1 MVDKILDV
9 FSNTKNYDIALMT
22 TFNFDVNFFER
33 SILNRLYEN
42 NVKKVSLFVD
52 SYELN
57 KALSE
62 IDHTSIGKKYIV
74 NPIEMK
80 EAFHPKLILL
90 LGQASAKLV
99 VASANITVSG
109 YLKNGEIFN
118 VFDYD
123 DKHPENLKVIN
134 SAISFFEQL
143 NDRSFNQD
151 KALFDEIKSLVYY
164 GKTSE
169 NSELYL
175 LHNLNESILLQ
186 IEKIVDNVT
195 EIDIAVPYYDN
206 YAFALEMLHM
216 SFPDAKINLYL
227 QHKKCKFPLDHK
239 NDSFITSIFAF
250 YKCNDLSAFYHGK
263 VFRFTTPDAM
273 YFLYG
278 SANCTKSALTKAT
291 KENGNV
297 ECCVLEKGTAEDFD
311 AFFDNFNITNDIEN
325 LQCDLLTFESENN
338 SNFFYRYGTLGI
350 ELVFNIGFVKK
361 FSGVEVFYG
370 DVKLDCEYKDKN
382 LVVSAPADVFLAT
395 DLITL
400 AIKYDG
406 KQDQIKCWY
415 TDITTLNFNR
425 VKTSDEA
432 LFTASLNNEDNE
444 KYIEDVKVIMEAMSL
459 SFDDALKERLLIEK
473 MKNSQKSVDDEDNYD
488 DEEGV
493 ISYVIPDASE
503 IAQFRKY
510 EHIDKHFKMPCFHS
524 FNELFNLHISENRH
538 IDADTI
544 WNKKEIK
551 EREPRS
557 SEYRFKNFV
566 KSRVRQMLNPEFV
579 AYVPLEHYVFCV
591 STVLS
596 VFDKYSLKEYVK
608 DMFDYE
614 YLIKTRLSFMEALLS
629 KDMPE
634 DMPEDIKNAVLIL
647 ICQMI
652 LESNK
657 QIYKCEMDESSMV
670 YRHKAVLKELNNRFG
685 IRSVLADYVGA
696 AIDKINETYYLYRS
710 YSEAIKDVDAI
721 FGYATVGELVNVIIA
736 DYGTTAK
743 IEFDDNQTTVYAEAD
758 SIKDY
763 MTIRETS
770 LVELKKAY
778 MNSSISSK
786 LKVEVKSTEI
796 LTENSTRA
804 YIIRYDV
811 NFKTRSCTQTIM
823 TKTGKVTYSKRS
835 VLSI

>member
-1 MVDKILDV
+1 MLDKILDV

-22 TFNFDVNFFER
+22 TFNFDVSFFER

-62 IDHTSIGKKYIV
+62 IDYTSMGKKYVV

-109 YLKNGEIFN
+109 YLRNGEIFN

-134 SAISFFEQL
+134 SAIRFFEQL
-143 NDRSFNQD
+143 NDSDRSFNQD
-151 KALFDEIKSLVYY
+151 KALFDEIKGLVYY

-169 NSELYL
+169 NSELHL
-175 LHNLNESILLQ
+175 LHNLNESILTQ
-186 IEKIVDNVT
+186 VEKIVDNVT

-206 YAFALEMLHM
+206 YAFALEVLHM

-250 YKCNDLSAFYHGK
+250 DKCNDSSVFYHGK
-263 VFRFTTPDAM
+263 VFRFITTDAT

-291 KENGNV
+291 KEHGNI
-297 ECCVLEKGTAEDFD
+297 ECCILEKGTAEDFD
-311 AFFDNFNITNDIEN
+311 AFFDNFNITDDVEN
-325 LQCDLLTFESENN
+325 LQCDLLTFGSESN
-338 SNFFYRYGTLGI
+338 SNFFYRYGTLGH

-361 FSGVEVFYG
+361 ISTVEVLYG
-370 DVKLDCEYKDKN
+370 DVKLNCVYNDKN

-400 AIKYDG
+400 TIKYDG
-406 KQDQIKCWY
+406 KQEQIKCWY

-432 LFTASLNNEDNE
+432 LFTASLYNEDDE
-444 KYIEDVKVIMEAMSL
+444 KYLEDVKTILEAMSL
-459 SFDDALKERLLIEK
+459 SLDDALKERLLLEK
-473 MKNSQKSVDDEDNYD
+473 MKKNKKDADEDDYD
-488 DEEGV
+488 DDEGV

-503 IAQFRKY
+503 IAQFKKY

-524 FNELFNLHISENRH
+524 FGELFNLHVTENKH
-538 IDADTI
+538 IDADTT
-544 WNKKEIK
+544 WYRGEIK

-566 KSRVRQMLNPEFV
+566 KARVRQMLNPEFIS
-579 AYVPLEHYVFCV
+579 YVPFDHYVFCV
-591 STVLS
+591 NTILS

-614 YLIKTRLSFMEALLS
+614 YLIKTRISFMEALLS
-629 KDMPE
+629 KDIP
-634 DMPEDIKNAVLIL
+634 DDISEEVKNTFLIL

-652 LESNK
+652 LESNR
-657 QIYKCEMDESSMV
+657 QVYRCDMDESSVV
-670 YRHKAVLKELNNRFG
+670 YRHKTILKELNNRFDFRN
-685 IRSVLADYVGA
+685 IMADYIGA

-710 YSEAIKDVDAI
+710 YADAIKEVDSI
-721 FGYATVGELVNVIIA
+721 FGYATVDELVKIIMA
-736 DYGTTAK
+736 DYGSDAAVVIDSDKIIISAK
-743 IEFDDNQTTVYAEAD
+743 TDT
-758 SIKDY
+758 IKDF
-763 MTIRETS
+763 MIPKENT
-770 LVELKKAY
+770 VAELKKY
-778 MNSSISSK
+778 YSNSGEGRF
-786 LKVEVKSTEI
+786 LKIEVKNI
-796 LTENSTRA
+796 APLPANSGYA
-804 YIIRYDV
+804 YIITEDID
-811 NFKTRSCTQTIM
+811 FKTLSRTQKITRRNGMVDKPTRTRI
-823 TKTGKVTYSKRS
+823 
-835 VLSI
+835 

>member
-1 MVDKILDV
+1 MVDRILDV
-9 FSNTKNYDIALMT
+9 FSNTKIYDIALMT
-22 TFNFDVNFFER
+22 TFNFDVSFFER

-62 IDHTSIGKKYIV
+62 IDYTSIGKKYVV

-90 LGQASAKLV
+90 LGKASAKLV

-109 YLKNGEIFN
+109 YLRNGEIFN

-134 SAISFFEQL
+134 STIRFFEQL

-151 KALFDEIKSLVYY
+151 KALFDEIKGLVYY
-164 GKTSE
+164 GKTSD
-169 NSELYL
+169 NSELHL
-175 LHNLNESILLQ
+175 LHNLDESILSQ
-186 IEKIVDNVT
+186 VEKIVDNVT

-206 YAFALEMLHM
+206 YAFALEVLHM
-216 SFPDAKINLYL
+216 SFSDAKINLYL
-227 QHKKCKFPLDHK
+227 QNKKCKFPLDHK

-250 YKCNDLSAFYHGK
+250 DKCNDSSAFYHGK
-263 VFRFTTPDAM
+263 VFRFTTPDVT

-297 ECCVLEKGTAEDFD
+297 ECCVLEKGTADDFN
-311 AFFDNFNITNDIEN
+311 AFFDNFNITDDIKN
-325 LQCDLLTFESENN
+325 LQRDLMTFDSESN
-338 SNFFYRYGTLGI
+338 SNFFYRYGTLGS
-350 ELVFNIGFVKK
+350 ELVFNIGFEKK
-361 FSGVEVFYG
+361 INTAEVFYG
-370 DVKLDCEYKDKN
+370 DTKLNCEYKGKS
-382 LVVSAPADVFLAT
+382 LVVSAPIDVFLAT

-400 AIKYDG
+400 TIKYDG
-406 KQDQIKCWY
+406 KQEQIKCWY
-415 TDITTLNFNR
+415 TDVATLNFNR
-425 VKTSDEA
+425 IKTSDEA
-432 LFTASLNNEDNE
+432 LFTATLYNNDAE
-444 KYIEDVKVIMEAMSL
+444 KYLEDVKVIMEAMSL

-473 MKNSQKSVDDEDNYD
+473 MKKSQKSADDEDYD
-488 DEEGV
+488 DDEGV

-503 IAQFRKY
+503 IAQYRKY

-538 IDADTI
+538 IDADTV
-544 WNKKEIK
+544 WHKGEIK

-566 KSRVRQMLNPEFV
+566 KSRVRQMLNPEFIS
-579 AYVPLEHYVFCV
+579 YVPFDHYVFCV
-591 STVLS
+591 NTVLS

-629 KDMPE
+629 KEIPE
-634 DMPEDIKNAVLIL
+634 DVSEEVKNTFFIL

-657 QIYKCEMDESSMV
+657 QIYRCDMDESSMV
-670 YRHKAVLKELNNRFG
+670 YRHKSVLKELNNRYGF
-685 IRSVLADYVGA
+685 RSVLAEYVGT

-710 YSEAIKDVDAI
+710 YTDAIKDVDGI
-721 FGYATVGELVNVIIA
+721 FGYATADELVKIIKA
-736 DYGTTAK
+736 DYGFDADIVINTDKIMVSAK
-743 IEFDDNQTTVYAEAD
+743 TDT
-758 SIKDY
+758 IKDF
-763 MTIRETS
+763 MIPKENT
-770 LVELKKAY
+770 VAELKKY
-778 MNSSISSK
+778 YSNSGNGRF
-786 LKVEVKSTEI
+786 LKIEVKNI
-796 LTENSTRA
+796 APVPANSGYA
-804 YIIRYDV
+804 YIITEKID
-811 NFKTRSCTQTIM
+811 FKTLSRTQQITQ
-823 TKTGKVTYSKRS
+823 KNGVKRPPERRKV
-835 VLSI
+835 

>member
-1 MVDKILDV
+1 MVDRILDV

-22 TFNFDVNFFER
+22 TFNFDVSFFER

-42 NVKKVSLFVD
+42 NVKKVSLFAD

-62 IDHTSIGKKYIV
+62 IDYTSIGKKYIV

-90 LGQASAKLV
+90 LGQAAAKLV

-123 DKHPENLKVIN
+123 DKHPENLKVVN
-134 SAISFFEQL
+134 SAIRFFEQL

-151 KALFDEIKSLVYY
+151 KALFDEIKDLVYY

-169 NSELYL
+169 NSELHL
-175 LHNLNESILLQ
+175 LHNLDESILTQ
-186 IEKIVDNVT
+186 VEKIVDDVT

-206 YAFALEMLHM
+206 YAFALEVLHM

-227 QHKKCKFPLDHK
+227 QHKKCKFPLEHK

-250 YKCNDLSAFYHGK
+250 DKCNDSSAFYHGK
-263 VFRFTTPDAM
+263 VFRFTTPEAT

-297 ECCVLEKGTAEDFD
+297 ECCALEKGTAEDFD
-311 AFFDNFNITNDIEN
+311 VFFDNFNITDDIEN

-338 SNFFYRYGTLGI
+338 SNFFYRYGTLSS
-350 ELVFNIGFVKK
+350 ELFLNIGFVKRI
-361 FSGVEVFYG
+361 STVEVFYG
-370 DVKLDCEYKDKN
+370 DIKLNCEYKGDG
-382 LVVSAPADVFLAT
+382 LVVSAPTDVFLAT

-400 AIKYDG
+400 TIKYDG
-406 KQDQIKCWY
+406 KQEQIKCWY
-415 TDITTLNFNR
+415 TDVATLNFNR
-425 VKTSDEA
+425 IKTSDEA
-432 LFTASLNNEDNE
+432 LFTATLCNDDAE
-444 KYIEDVKVIMEAMSL
+444 KYLEDVKVIMEAMSL

-473 MKNSQKSVDDEDNYD
+473 MKKSQKPADDEDD
-488 DEEGV
+488 DDGEGV

-503 IAQFRKY
+503 IAQYRKY

-538 IDADTI
+538 IDADTV
-544 WNKKEIK
+544 WHKGEIK

-557 SEYRFKNFV
+557 SEYRFKSFV
-566 KSRVRQMLNPEFV
+566 KSRVRQMLNPEFI
-579 AYVPLEHYVFCV
+579 AYVPFDHYVFCV
-591 STVLS
+591 NTVLS

-629 KDMPE
+629 KEMPSDVSE
-634 DMPEDIKNAVLIL
+634 EVKNTFLIL

-657 QIYKCEMDESSMV
+657 QIYKCNMDESSMV
-670 YRHKAVLKELNNRFG
+670 YRHKSVLKELNNRYGF
-685 IRSVLADYVGA
+685 RSVLAEYVGT

-710 YSEAIKDVDAI
+710 YADAIKDVDAI
-721 FGYATVGELVNVIIA
+721 FGYATVDELVKIIMA
-736 DYGTTAK
+736 DYGSDTAVVIDTDK
-743 IEFDDNQTTVYAEAD
+743 VIVSAKTDT
-758 SIKDY
+758 IKDF
-763 MTIRETS
+763 MIPKENTIA
-770 LVELKKAY
+770 ELKKY
-778 MNSSISSK
+778 YSNSGEGRF
-786 LKVEVKSTEI
+786 LKIEVRNI
-796 LTENSTRA
+796 APLPENSGYA
-804 YIIRYDV
+804 YIITEDID
-811 NFKTRSCTQTIM
+811 FKTLSRTQKITRKNGM
-823 TKTGKVTYSKRS
+823 VDKPTRTKV
-835 VLSI
+835 

>member
-22 TFNFDVNFFER
+22 TFNFDVSFFER

-62 IDHTSIGKKYIV
+62 IDYTSIGKKYII

-109 YLKNGEIFN
+109 YLRNGEIFN

-123 DKHPENLKVIN
+123 DKHPENLKIIN

-151 KALFDEIKSLVYY
+151 KALFNEIKDLVYY
-164 GKTSE
+164 GKTSD
-169 NSELYL
+169 NSELHLIY
-175 LHNLNESILLQ
+175 NLEESILTQVEQ
-186 IEKIVDNVT
+186 IVGNVT

-206 YAFALEMLHM
+206 YAFALKALHT
-216 SFPDAKINLYL
+216 SFPNAKINLYL
-227 QHKKCKFPLDHK
+227 QNKKCKFPLEHK
-239 NDSFITSIFAF
+239 NDDFIASIIVFD
-250 YKCNDLSAFYHGK
+250 KCNDSSAFYHGK
-263 VFRFTTPDAM
+263 VFRFITTDAT

-297 ECCVLEKGTAEDFD
+297 ECCVLERGTADDFD
-311 AFFDNFNITNDIEN
+311 AFFDNFNITEDTEN
-325 LQCDLLTFESENN
+325 LQCDLLTFDSESN
-338 SNFFYRYGTLGI
+338 SNFFYRYGALTSV
-350 ELVFNIGFVKK
+350 LVFNIGFVKRI
-361 FSGVEVFYG
+361 STIEVFYG
-370 DVKLDCEYKDKN
+370 DTKLDCEYKDDS
-382 LVVSAPADVFLAT
+382 LVVSAPTDIFLAT

-400 AIKYDG
+400 TIKYDG
-406 KQDQIKCWY
+406 KQEQIKCWY
-415 TDITTLNFNR
+415 TDVASLNFNR
-425 VKTSDEA
+425 IKTSDEA
-432 LFTASLNNEDNE
+432 LFTATLYNSDDE
-444 KYIEDVKVIMEAMSL
+444 KYLEDVKVIMSAMSL
-459 SFDDALKERLLIEK
+459 SFDDAMKERLLIEK
-473 MKNSQKSVDDEDNYD
+473 MSKSQKSTDDEDYD
-488 DEEGV
+488 DDEGV

-503 IAQFRKY
+503 IAQYRKY
-510 EHIDKHFKMPCFHS
+510 EYIDKHFKMPCFRS
-524 FNELFNLHISENRH
+524 FNELFKLHVSENKY
-538 IDADTI
+538 IDSDTV
-544 WNKKEIK
+544 WNKVEIK

-579 AYVPLEHYVFCV
+579 AYVSFDHYLFCV
-591 STVLS
+591 NTVLNI
-596 VFDKYSLKEYVK
+596 FDKYSLKEYVK

-614 YLIKTRLSFMEALLS
+614 YLIKTRISFMEALLS
-629 KDMPE
+629 KAISLDVSE
-634 DMPEDIKNAVLIL
+634 EIKNTFFIL

-657 QIYKCEMDESSMV
+657 QIYRCNMDESSMV
-670 YRHKAVLKELNNRFG
+670 YRHKSILKELNNRFG
-685 IRSVLADYVGA
+685 FRSIMVDYIGA

-710 YSEAIKDVDAI
+710 YTDAVKDVDAI
-721 FGYATVGELVNVIIA
+721 FGYAKKDELEKIIFES
-736 DYGTTAK
+736 YGLDSK
-743 IEFDDNQTTVYAEAD
+743 VEMNQDEIIISVETD
-758 SIKDY
+758 SIKDF
-763 MTIRETS
+763 MVPKEN
-770 LVELKKAY
+770 VVAELKKY
-778 MNSSISSK
+778 YINSNEGRF
-786 LKVEVKSTEI
+786 LKIEI
-796 LTENSTRA
+796 KNIAQIPENSGYA
-804 YIIRYDV
+804 YIITEELD
-811 NFKTRSCTQTIM
+811 FKRLTRTQKIVRKNGVVDKPTRS
-823 TKTGKVTYSKRS
+823 KV
-835 VLSI
+835 

>member
-22 TFNFDVNFFER
+22 TFNFDVSFFER

-62 IDHTSIGKKYIV
+62 IDYTSIGKKYII

-109 YLKNGEIFN
+109 YLRNGEIFN

-151 KALFDEIKSLVYY
+151 KALFNEIKDLVYY
-164 GKTSE
+164 GKTSD
-169 NSELYL
+169 NSELHLIY
-175 LHNLNESILLQ
+175 NLEESILTQVEQ
-186 IEKIVDNVT
+186 IVGNVT

-206 YAFALEMLHM
+206 YAFALKALHT
-216 SFPDAKINLYL
+216 SFPNAKINLYL
-227 QHKKCKFPLDHK
+227 QNKKCKFPLEHK
-239 NDSFITSIFAF
+239 NDDFIASIIAF
-250 YKCNDLSAFYHGK
+250 DKCNDSSAFYHGK
-263 VFRFTTPDAM
+263 VFRFITTDAT

-297 ECCVLEKGTAEDFD
+297 ECCVLEKGTADDFD
-311 AFFDNFNITNDIEN
+311 AFFDNFNITEDTEN
-325 LQCDLLTFESENN
+325 LQCDLLTFDSESN
-338 SNFFYRYGTLGI
+338 SNFFYRYGALTSV
-350 ELVFNIGFVKK
+350 LVFNIGFVKRI
-361 FSGVEVFYG
+361 STIEVFYG
-370 DVKLDCEYKDKN
+370 DTKLGCEYKDDS
-382 LVVSAPADVFLAT
+382 LVVSAPTDIFLAT

-400 AIKYDG
+400 TIKYDG
-406 KQDQIKCWY
+406 KQEQIKCWY

-425 VKTSDEA
+425 AKTSDEA
-432 LFTASLNNEDNE
+432 LFTATLYNEDDE
-444 KYIEDVKVIMEAMSL
+444 KYLEDVKVIMEAMSL

-473 MKNSQKSVDDEDNYD
+473 MKKSQKSADDEDYD
-488 DEEGV
+488 DDEGV

-503 IAQFRKY
+503 IAQYRKY
-510 EHIDKHFKMPCFHS
+510 EYIDKHFKMTCFLS
-524 FNELFNLHISENRH
+524 FNELFNLHISEKRH
-538 IDADTI
+538 IDGDTV
-544 WNKKEIK
+544 WYKGEIK

-566 KSRVRQMLNPEFV
+566 KARVRQMLNPEFIS
-579 AYVPLEHYVFCV
+579 YVPFDHYVFCV
-591 STVLS
+591 NTVLS

-629 KDMPE
+629 KEIPSDVSE
-634 DMPEDIKNAVLIL
+634 EVKNTFLIL
-647 ICQMI
+647 VCQMI

-657 QIYKCEMDESSMV
+657 QIYRCDMDESSMV
-670 YRHKAVLKELNNRFG
+670 YRHKSILKELNNRFG
-685 IRSVLADYVGA
+685 FRSIMVDYIGA

-710 YSEAIKDVDAI
+710 YTDAVKDVDAI
-721 FGYATVGELVNVIIA
+721 FGYAKKDELEKIIFES
-736 DYGTTAK
+736 YGLDSK
-743 IEFDDNQTTVYAEAD
+743 VEMNQDEIIISVETD
-758 SIKDY
+758 SIKDF
-763 MTIRETS
+763 MVPKEN
-770 LVELKKAY
+770 VVAELKKY
-778 MNSSISSK
+778 YINSNEGRF
-786 LKVEVKSTEI
+786 LKIEI
-796 LTENSTRA
+796 KNIAQIPENSGYA
-804 YIIRYDV
+804 YIITEELD
-811 NFKTRSCTQTIM
+811 FKRLTRTQKIVRKNGVVDKPTRS
-823 TKTGKVTYSKRS
+823 KV
-835 VLSI
+835 

>member
-1 MVDKILDV
+1 MADRILDV

-22 TFNFDVNFFER
+22 TFNFDVSFFER

-62 IDHTSIGKKYIV
+62 IKDTSIGKKYIV

-80 EAFHPKLILL
+80 EAFHPKVILF

-109 YLKNGEIFN
+109 YLRNGEIFN

-134 SAISFFEQL
+134 LAIRFFEQL

-151 KALFDEIKSLVYY
+151 KALFDEIKGLVYY

-175 LHNLNESILLQ
+175 LHNLDESILSQ
-186 IEKIVDNVT
+186 VEKIVDNVT
-195 EIDIAVPYYDN
+195 DIDVAVPYYDN
-206 YAFALEMLHM
+206 YAFALEVLHM
-216 SFPDAKINLYL
+216 SFLEAKINLYL

-250 YKCNDLSAFYHGK
+250 DKCNDSSAFYHGK
-263 VFRFTTPDAM
+263 VFRFTTPNAI

-297 ECCVLEKGTAEDFD
+297 ECCVLEKGSAEDFD
-311 AFFDNFNITNDIEN
+311 AFFDNFNITDDIEN
-325 LQCDLLTFESENN
+325 LQCDLLTFESESN
-338 SNFFYRYGTLGI
+338 SNFFYRYGTLGSK
-350 ELVFNIGFVKK
+350 LVFNIGFAKRI
-361 FSGVEVFYG
+361 STIEVFYG
-370 DVKLDCEYKDKN
+370 DIKLNCEYKGDS
-382 LVVSAPADVFLAT
+382 LVVSAPVDVFLAT

-400 AIKYDG
+400 TIKYDG

-415 TDITTLNFNR
+415 TDVATLNFNR
-425 VKTSDEA
+425 IKTSDEA
-432 LFTASLNNEDNE
+432 LFTATLYNDDAE
-444 KYIEDVKVIMEAMSL
+444 KYLEDVKVIMEAMSL

-473 MKNSQKSVDDEDNYD
+473 MKKSQKSADDEDYD
-488 DEEGV
+488 DDEGV

-503 IAQFRKY
+503 IAQYRKY

-538 IDADTI
+538 IDANTV
-544 WNKKEIK
+544 WHKGEIK

-557 SEYRFKNFV
+557 SEYRFKSFV
-566 KSRVRQMLNPEFV
+566 KSRVRQMLNPEFI
-579 AYVPLEHYVFCV
+579 AYVPFDHYVFCV
-591 STVLS
+591 NTVLS

-629 KDMPE
+629 KEISSDASE
-634 DMPEDIKNAVLIL
+634 EVKNTFLIL

-657 QIYKCEMDESSMV
+657 QIYKCDMYESLMV
-670 YRHKAVLKELNNRFG
+670 YRHKSILKELNNRYCF
-685 IRSVLADYVGA
+685 RSVLAEYVGA
-696 AIDKINETYYLYRS
+696 AVDKINETYYLYRS
-710 YSEAIKDVDAI
+710 YADAIKDVDAI
-721 FGYATVGELVNVIIA
+721 FGYATVDELVKIIKD
-736 DYGTTAK
+736 DYGFDAIVLIDHDKVVVSAK
-743 IEFDDNQTTVYAEAD
+743 TDCIGNFMKPKEN
-758 SIKDY
+758 
-763 MTIRETS
+763 TIT
-770 LVELKKAY
+770 ELNKY
-778 MNSSISSK
+778 YVNSGECRL
-786 LKVEVKSTEI
+786 LKI
-796 LTENSTRA
+796 
-804 YIIRYDV
+804 
-811 NFKTRSCTQTIM
+811 
-823 TKTGKVTYSKRS
+823 KVTNMASTLERPTHAHIVYEEIDLKTHSRMQRITQNNG
-835 VLSI
+835 VERPPERGRL

>member
-1 MVDKILDV
+1 MVDRILDV

-22 TFNFDVNFFER
+22 TFNFDVSFFER

-62 IDHTSIGKKYIV
+62 IDYTSIGKKYVV

-118 VFDYD
+118 VFEYD
-123 DKHPENLKVIN
+123 DKHPENLKVI
-134 SAISFFEQL
+134 SAAISFFEQL
-143 NDRSFNQD
+143 NKLSFQQD
-151 KALFDEIKSLVYY
+151 KALFDEIKGLVYY

-169 NSELYL
+169 NSELHL
-175 LHNLNESILLQ
+175 LHNLEKPILSQ
-186 IEKIVDNVT
+186 VEGIVENVT

-216 SFPDAKINLYL
+216 SFSAAKINLYL

-239 NDSFITSIFAF
+239 NDSFITSISPFD
-250 YKCNDLSAFYHGK
+250 KCNDSSAFYHGK
-263 VFRFTTPDAM
+263 VFRFITTDAT

-291 KENGNV
+291 KEHGNI
-297 ECCVLEKGTAEDFD
+297 ECCILEKGTAEDFD
-311 AFFDNFNITNDIEN
+311 AFFDNFNITDDVEN
-325 LQCDLLTFESENN
+325 LQCDLLTFGSESN
-338 SNFFYRYGTLGI
+338 SNFFYRYGTLGH

-361 FSGVEVFYG
+361 ISTVEVLYG
-370 DVKLDCEYKDKN
+370 DVKLNCVYNDKN

-400 AIKYDG
+400 TIKYDG
-406 KQDQIKCWY
+406 KQEQIKCWY

-432 LFTASLNNEDNE
+432 LFTSSLYNEDDE
-444 KYIEDVKVIMEAMSL
+444 KYLEDVKTILEAMSL
-459 SFDDALKERLLIEK
+459 SLDDALKERLLLEK
-473 MKNSQKSVDDEDNYD
+473 MKKNKKDADEDDYD
-488 DEEGV
+488 DDEGV

-503 IAQFRKY
+503 IAQFKKY
-510 EHIDKHFKMPCFHS
+510 EHIDKHFKMPCFH
-524 FNELFNLHISENRH
+524 FFGELFNLHVTENKH
-538 IDADTI
+538 IDADTT
-544 WNKKEIK
+544 WYRGEIK

-566 KSRVRQMLNPEFV
+566 KARVRQMLNPEFIS
-579 AYVPLEHYVFCV
+579 YVPFDHYVFCV
-591 STVLS
+591 NTILS

-614 YLIKTRLSFMEALLS
+614 YLIKTRISFMEALLS
-629 KDMPE
+629 KDIP
-634 DMPEDIKNAVLIL
+634 DDISEEVKNTFLIL

-652 LESNK
+652 LESNR
-657 QIYKCEMDESSMV
+657 QVYRCDMDESSVV
-670 YRHKAVLKELNNRFG
+670 YRHKTILKELNNRFDFRN
-685 IRSVLADYVGA
+685 IIADYIGA

-710 YSEAIKDVDAI
+710 YADAIKEVDSI
-721 FGYATVGELVNVIIA
+721 FGYATVDELVKIIMA
-736 DYGTTAK
+736 DYGSDAAVVIDTDKIIISAK
-743 IEFDDNQTTVYAEAD
+743 TD
-758 SIKDY
+758 SIKDF
-763 MTIRETS
+763 MIPKENT
-770 LVELKKAY
+770 VAELKKY
-778 MNSSISSK
+778 YSNSGEGRF
-786 LKVEVKSTEI
+786 LKIEVKNI
-796 LTENSTRA
+796 APLPANSGYA
-804 YIIRYDV
+804 YIITEDID
-811 NFKTRSCTQTIM
+811 FKTLSRTQKITRRNGMVDKPTRTRI
-823 TKTGKVTYSKRS
+823 
-835 VLSI
+835 

>member
-22 TFNFDVNFFER
+22 TFNFDVSFFER

-62 IDHTSIGKKYIV
+62 IDYTSIGKKYIV
-74 NPIEMK
+74 NPIEMT

-109 YLKNGEIFN
+109 YLRNGEIFN

-123 DKHPENLKVIN
+123 DKHPENLKVIS
-134 SAISFFEQL
+134 SAIRFFEKL
-143 NDRSFNQD
+143 NGRSFNQD
-151 KALFDEIKSLVYY
+151 KALFDEIKGLVYY

-169 NSELYL
+169 NNELYL
-175 LHNLNESILLQ
+175 LHNLDESILTQ
-186 IEKIVDNVT
+186 VEKIVDNVT
-195 EIDIAVPYYDN
+195 EIDVAVPYYDN
-206 YAFALEMLHM
+206 YAFALEVLHM
-216 SFPDAKINLYL
+216 SFPEAKINLYL

-250 YKCNDLSAFYHGK
+250 DKCNDSNAFYHGK
-263 VFRFTTPDAM
+263 VFRFTTTETT

-311 AFFDNFNITNDIEN
+311 AFFDNFNITDDIEN
-325 LQCDLLTFESENN
+325 LQCDLLTSESESD
-338 SNFFYRYGTLGI
+338 SNFFYRYGTLGNDI
-350 ELVFNIGFVKK
+350 VFNIGFVKRI
-361 FSGVEVFYG
+361 STVEVFYG
-370 DVKLDCEYKDKN
+370 DTKLNCEYKGDS
-382 LVVSAPADVFLAT
+382 LVVSAPTDVFLAT

-400 AIKYDG
+400 TIKYDG
-406 KQDQIKCWY
+406 KQEQIRCWY
-415 TDITTLNFNR
+415 TDVDALKYNRENISDATLPF
-425 VKTSDEA
+425 A
-432 LFTASLNNEDNE
+432 LPNYEDDDKFIDDYKN
-444 KYIEDVKVIMEAMSL
+444 VLTAMSFC
-459 SFDDALKERLLIEK
+459 FDDALKERLLIEK
-473 MKNSQKSVDDEDNYD
+473 MKKSQKSADDEDYD
-488 DEEGV
+488 DDEGV

-503 IAQFRKY
+503 IAQYRKY

-538 IDADTI
+538 IDADTL
-544 WNKKEIK
+544 WHKGEIK

-566 KSRVRQMLNPEFV
+566 KSRVRQMLNPEFIS
-579 AYVPLEHYVFCV
+579 YVPFDHYVFCV
-591 STVLS
+591 NTVLS

-629 KDMPE
+629 KEIPE
-634 DMPEDIKNAVLIL
+634 DVSEEVKNAFFIL

-657 QIYKCEMDESSMV
+657 QIYRCDMDESSMV
-670 YRHKAVLKELNNRFG
+670 YRHKTVLKELNNRFG
-685 IRSVLADYVGA
+685 FRSVLAEYVGA

-710 YSEAIKDVDAI
+710 YADAIKDVDAI
-721 FGYATVGELVNVIIA
+721 FGYATVDELVKIIMA
-736 DYGTTAK
+736 DYGPDTAVVIDTDK
-743 IEFDDNQTTVYAEAD
+743 IIVSAKTDT
-758 SIKDY
+758 IKDF
-763 MTIRETS
+763 MIPKENTIA
-770 LVELKKAY
+770 ELKKY
-778 MNSSISSK
+778 YSNSGEGRF
-786 LKVEVKSTEI
+786 LKIEVKNI
-796 LTENSTRA
+796 ALVPANSGYA
-804 YIIRYDV
+804 YIITEDID
-811 NFKTRSCTQTIM
+811 FKTLSRTQKITRRNGM
-823 TKTGKVTYSKRS
+823 VDKPTRTRV
-835 VLSI
+835 

>member
-22 TFNFDVNFFER
+22 TFNFDVSFFER

-57 KALSE
+57 RALSE
-62 IDHTSIGKKYIV
+62 IDYTSIGKKYVV
-74 NPIEMK
+74 NPIEIK

-109 YLKNGEIFN
+109 YLRNGEIFN

-134 SAISFFEQL
+134 SAIRFFEQL

-151 KALFDEIKSLVYY
+151 KALFDEIKGLVYY

-169 NSELYL
+169 NSELNL
-175 LHNLNESILLQ
+175 LHNLNESILSQ
-186 IEKIVDNVT
+186 VEKIVDNVT

-206 YAFALEMLHM
+206 YAFALEVLHM

-250 YKCNDLSAFYHGK
+250 DKCNDSSAFYHGK
-263 VFRFTTPDAM
+263 VFRFTTPDAT

-278 SANCTKSALTKAT
+278 SANCTKSALTKAA
-291 KENGNV
+291 KENGNI

-311 AFFDNFNITNDIEN
+311 AFFDKFNITDDIEN
-325 LQCDLLTFESENN
+325 LQCDLLRFDSESN
-338 SNFFYRYGTLGI
+338 SNFFYRYGTLGGD
-350 ELVFNIGFVKK
+350 LVFNIGFVKK
-361 FSGVEVFYG
+361 ISTVEVFYG
-370 DVKLDCEYKDKN
+370 DIKLNYEYKGDS
-382 LVVSAPADVFLAT
+382 LVVSAPTDVFLAT

-400 AIKYDG
+400 TIKYDG
-406 KQDQIKCWY
+406 KQEQIKCWY
-415 TDITTLNFNR
+415 TDVATLNFNR
-425 VKTSDEA
+425 IKTSDEA
-432 LFTASLNNEDNE
+432 LFTATLYNDDAE
-444 KYIEDVKVIMEAMSL
+444 KYLEDVKVIMEAMSL

-473 MKNSQKSVDDEDNYD
+473 MKKSQKSTDDEDYD
-488 DEEGV
+488 DGEGV

-503 IAQFRKY
+503 IAQYRKY

-538 IDADTI
+538 IDADTV
-544 WNKKEIK
+544 WHKGEIK

-557 SEYRFKNFV
+557 SEYRFKSFV
-566 KSRVRQMLNPEFV
+566 KSRVRQMLNPEFI
-579 AYVPLEHYVFCV
+579 AYVPFDHYVFCV
-591 STVLS
+591 NTVLS

-614 YLIKTRLSFMEALLS
+614 YLVKTRLSFMEALLS
-629 KDMPE
+629 KEIPSDASE
-634 DMPEDIKNAVLIL
+634 EVKNTFLIL

-657 QIYKCEMDESSMV
+657 EIYKCDMDESSMV
-670 YRHKAVLKELNNRFG
+670 YRHKSVLKELNNRYGF
-685 IRSVLADYVGA
+685 RSVLAEYVGA
-696 AIDKINETYYLYRS
+696 AVDKINETYYLYRS
-710 YSEAIKDVDAI
+710 YADAIKDVDAI
-721 FGYATVGELVNVIIA
+721 FGYATVDELVKIIKD
-736 DYGTTAK
+736 DYGSDAAIVIDTDKVIVSAK
-743 IEFDDNQTTVYAEAD
+743 TDN
-758 SIKDY
+758 IKDF
-763 MTIRETS
+763 MIPRENTI
-770 LVELKKAY
+770 VELKKY
-778 MNSSISSK
+778 YYNSGECRF
-786 LKVEVKSTEI
+786 LKIEVRNI
-796 LTENSTRA
+796 APVPANSGYA
-804 YIIRYDV
+804 YIITEDID
-811 NFKTRSCTQTIM
+811 FKTLSRTQKITRKNGTVDKPTR
-823 TKTGKVTYSKRS
+823 TKV
-835 VLSI
+835 

>member
-22 TFNFDVNFFER
+22 TFNFDVSFFER

-62 IDHTSIGKKYIV
+62 IDYTSIGKKYVV

-109 YLKNGEIFN
+109 YLRNGEIFN

-123 DKHPENLKVIN
+123 DKHLENLKVIN
-134 SAISFFEQL
+134 SAIRFFEQL
-143 NDRSFNQD
+143 NDSDRSFNQD
-151 KALFDEIKSLVYY
+151 KALFDEIKGLVYY

-169 NSELYL
+169 HSELHL
-175 LHNLNESILLQ
+175 LHNLNESILTQ
-186 IEKIVDNVT
+186 VEKIVDNVT

-206 YAFALEMLHM
+206 YAFALEVLHM

-250 YKCNDLSAFYHGK
+250 DKCNDSSAFYHGK
-263 VFRFTTPDAM
+263 VFRFTTPEAT

-278 SANCTKSALTKAT
+278 SANCTKSALTKAA
-291 KENGNV
+291 KENGNI
-297 ECCVLEKGTAEDFD
+297 EGCVLEKGTAEDFD
-311 AFFDNFNITNDIEN
+311 AFFDKFNITDDIEN
-325 LQCDLLTFESENN
+325 LQCDLLTFESESN
-338 SNFFYRYGTLGI
+338 SNFFYRYGTLGS
-350 ELVFNIGFVKK
+350 ELVFNIGFVKLI
-361 FSGVEVFYG
+361 STVEVFYE
-370 DVKLDCEYKDKN
+370 DTKLNCEYKGDS
-382 LVVSAPADVFLAT
+382 LVVSAPTDIFLVT

-400 AIKYDG
+400 TIKYDG
-406 KQDQIKCWY
+406 KQEQIKCWY
-415 TDITTLNFNR
+415 TDVATLNFNR

-432 LFTASLNNEDNE
+432 LFTASLYNDDAE
-444 KYIEDVKVIMEAMSL
+444 KYLEDVKVIMEAMSL
-459 SFDDALKERLLIEK
+459 SFDDALKERFIVEK
-473 MKNSQKSVDDEDNYD
+473 MKKSQKSTDDEDYD
-488 DEEGV
+488 DDEGV

-503 IAQFRKY
+503 IAQYRKY

-538 IDADTI
+538 IDADTV
-544 WNKKEIK
+544 WHKGEIK

-557 SEYRFKNFV
+557 SEYRFKSFV
-566 KSRVRQMLNPEFV
+566 KSRVRQMLNPEFI
-579 AYVPLEHYVFCV
+579 AYVPFDHYVFCV
-591 STVLS
+591 NTVLS

-629 KDMPE
+629 K
-634 DMPEDIKNAVLIL
+634 
-647 ICQMI
+647 
-652 LESNK
+652 
-657 QIYKCEMDESSMV
+657 
-670 YRHKAVLKELNNRFG
+670 
-685 IRSVLADYVGA
+685 
-696 AIDKINETYYLYRS
+696 
-710 YSEAIKDVDAI
+710 
-721 FGYATVGELVNVIIA
+721 
-736 DYGTTAK
+736 
-743 IEFDDNQTTVYAEAD
+743 
-758 SIKDY
+758 
-763 MTIRETS
+763 
-770 LVELKKAY
+770 
-778 MNSSISSK
+778 
-786 LKVEVKSTEI
+786 EI
-796 LTENSTRA
+796 
-804 YIIRYDV
+804 
-811 NFKTRSCTQTIM
+811 
-823 TKTGKVTYSKRS
+823 
-835 VLSI
+835 

>member
-22 TFNFDVNFFER
+22 TFNFDVSFFER

-62 IDHTSIGKKYIV
+62 IDYTSMGKKYVV

-118 VFDYD
+118 VFEYD
-123 DKHPENLKVIN
+123 DKHPENLKVI
-134 SAISFFEQL
+134 SVAISFFEQL
-143 NDRSFNQD
+143 NELSFQQD
-151 KALFDEIKSLVYY
+151 KALFDEIKGLVYY

-169 NSELYL
+169 NSELNL
-175 LHNLNESILLQ
+175 IHNLEKSILSQ
-186 IEKIVDNVT
+186 VEGIVENVT

-216 SFPDAKINLYL
+216 SFSDAKINLYL

-239 NDSFITSIFAF
+239 NDSFITSISPFD
-250 YKCNDLSAFYHGK
+250 KCNDSSAFYHGK
-263 VFRFTTPDAM
+263 VFRFITTDAT

-291 KENGNV
+291 KEHGNI
-297 ECCVLEKGTAEDFD
+297 ECCILEKGTAEDFD
-311 AFFDNFNITNDIEN
+311 AFFDNFNITDDIEN
-325 LQCDLLTFESENN
+325 LQCDLLTFESENI
-338 SNFFYRYGTLGI
+338 SNFFYRYGTLGS

-361 FSGVEVFYG
+361 ISTVEVLYG
-370 DVKLDCEYKDKN
+370 DVKLNCVYNDKS
-382 LVVSAPADVFLAT
+382 LIVSAPADVFLAT

-400 AIKYDG
+400 TIKYDG
-406 KQDQIKCWY
+406 KQEQIKCWY
-415 TDITTLNFNR
+415 TDATTLNFNR

-432 LFTASLNNEDNE
+432 LFTASLYNEDDE
-444 KYIEDVKVIMEAMSL
+444 KYLEDVKTILEAISL
-459 SFDDALKERLLIEK
+459 SLDDALKERLLLEK
-473 MKNSQKSVDDEDNYD
+473 MKKNKKDVDEDDYD
-488 DEEGV
+488 DDEGV
-493 ISYVIPDASE
+493 ISYIIPDASE
-503 IAQFRKY
+503 IAQFKKY
-510 EHIDKHFKMPCFHS
+510 EHIDKHFKIPCFHS
-524 FNELFNLHISENRH
+524 FGELFNLHVTENKH
-538 IDADTI
+538 IDADTT
-544 WNKKEIK
+544 WHRGEVK
-551 EREPRS
+551 ERESRS

-566 KSRVRQMLNPEFV
+566 KARVRQMLNPEFI
-579 AYVPLEHYVFCV
+579 AYVPFDHYVFCV
-591 STVLS
+591 NTILS

-629 KDMPE
+629 KDIP
-634 DMPEDIKNAVLIL
+634 DDISEEVKNTFLIL

-657 QIYKCEMDESSMV
+657 QFYKCEMDESSMV
-670 YRHKAVLKELNNRFG
+670 YRHKSILKELNNHFG
-685 IRSVLADYVGA
+685 FRSVLAEYVGA

-710 YSEAIKDVDAI
+710 YADAIKDVDAI
-721 FGYATVGELVNVIIA
+721 FGYATVDELVKIIKA
-736 DYGTTAK
+736 DYGFDADVVINTDKIMVSAK
-743 IEFDDNQTTVYAEAD
+743 TDT
-758 SIKDY
+758 IKDF
-763 MTIRETS
+763 MIPKENTIA
-770 LVELKKAY
+770 ELKKY
-778 MNSSISSK
+778 YSNSGEGR
-786 LKVEVKSTEI
+786 LLEI
-796 LTENSTRA
+796 EIRNIAPVPENSGYA
-804 YIIRYDV
+804 YIITEDIDI
-811 NFKTRSCTQTIM
+811 KTHARTQKITRKNGM
-823 TKTGKVTYSKRS
+823 VDKPTRTRV
-835 VLSI
+835 

>member
-1 MVDKILDV
+1 MADRILDV

-22 TFNFDVNFFER
+22 TFNFDVSFFER

-62 IDHTSIGKKYIV
+62 IDYTSIGKKYVV
-74 NPIEMK
+74 NPIEMN

-90 LGQASAKLV
+90 LGQASAKLI

-118 VFDYD
+118 VFEYD
-123 DKHPENLKVIN
+123 DKHPENLKVIG

-143 NDRSFNQD
+143 NELSFQQD
-151 KALFDEIKSLVYY
+151 KALFDEIKGLVYY

-169 NSELYL
+169 NSELHL
-175 LHNLNESILLQ
+175 LHNLEKPILSQ
-186 IEKIVDNVT
+186 VEGIVENVT
-195 EIDIAVPYYDN
+195 EIDVAVPYYDN

-250 YKCNDLSAFYHGK
+250 DKCNDSSAFYHGK
-263 VFRFTTPDAM
+263 VFRFTTPDAT

-311 AFFDNFNITNDIEN
+311 AFFENFNTTDDIEN
-325 LQCDLLTFESENN
+325 LQCDLLTFDSESN
-338 SNFFYRYGTLGI
+338 SNFFYRYGTLGS

-361 FSGVEVFYG
+361 ISTVEVFYG
-370 DVKLDCEYKDKN
+370 DVKINCVYNDNDKN
-382 LVVSAPADVFLAT
+382 LVVSAPADVLLAT

-400 AIKYDG
+400 IIKYDG
-406 KQDQIKCWY
+406 KQEQIKCWY

-425 VKTSDEA
+425 IAVASDTLPLVLSNYEDDSQ
-432 LFTASLNNEDNE
+432 FVEDYTA
-444 KYIEDVKVIMEAMSL
+444 VITAMSFCL
-459 SFDDALKERLLIEK
+459 DDALKERLLLEK
-473 MKNSQKSVDDEDNYD
+473 MKKNKKDVDEDDYD
-488 DEEGV
+488 DDEGV
-493 ISYVIPDASE
+493 ISYIIPDASE
-503 IAQFRKY
+503 IAQFKKH
-510 EHIDKHFKMPCFHS
+510 EHIDKYFKMPCFHS
-524 FNELFNLHISENRH
+524 FSKLFNLHVTENKH

-544 WNKKEIK
+544 WHKGEVK
-551 EREPRS
+551 ERESRS

-566 KSRVRQMLNPEFV
+566 KARVRQMLNPEFIS
-579 AYVPLEHYVFCV
+579 YVPFDHYVFCV
-591 STVLS
+591 NTILS

-629 KDMPE
+629 KDIP
-634 DMPEDIKNAVLIL
+634 DDITEEVKNTFLIL

-657 QIYKCEMDESSMV
+657 QIYRCDMDESSMV
-670 YRHKAVLKELNNRFG
+670 YRHKTILKELNNRFDFRN
-685 IRSVLADYVGA
+685 ILPDYVGA

-710 YSEAIKDVDAI
+710 YADAIKEVDSI
-721 FGYATVGELVNVIIA
+721 FGYATADELVKIIMA
-736 DYGTTAK
+736 DYGSDAAIVIDADKVIISAK
-743 IEFDDNQTTVYAEAD
+743 TDTIKEFMIPKENTVA
-758 SIKDY
+758 
-763 MTIRETS
+763 
-770 LVELKKAY
+770 ELKKY
-778 MNSSISSK
+778 YSNSGEGRF
-786 LKVEVKSTEI
+786 LKIEVRNI
-796 LTENSTRA
+796 APLPANSGYA
-804 YIIRYDV
+804 YIITEDIDFETHSRTQ
-811 NFKTRSCTQTIM
+811 KITRKNGMVDKPTRTR
-823 TKTGKVTYSKRS
+823 V
-835 VLSI
+835 

>member
-134 SAISFFEQL
+134 SAIRFFEQL

-151 KALFDEIKSLVYY
+151 KALFDEIKGLVYY

-175 LHNLNESILLQ
+175 LHNLNESILSQ
-186 IEKIVDNVT
+186 VEKIVDNVI

-206 YAFALEMLHM
+206 YAFALEALHM

-227 QHKKCKFPLDHK
+227 QHKKCKFPLEHK
-239 NDSFITSIFAF
+239 KDSFITSIFAF
-250 YKCNDLSAFYHGK
+250 DKCNDLSAFYHGK
-263 VFRFTTPDAM
+263 VFRFTAPDAV

-291 KENGNV
+291 KEKGNV
-297 ECCVLEKGTAEDFD
+297 ECCILEKGTAEDFD
-311 AFFDNFNITNDIEN
+311 AFFDNFNITDDIEN
-325 LQCDLLTFESENN
+325 LQCDLLTFESESD

-370 DVKLDCEYKDKN
+370 DVKLNCEYKDN
-382 LVVSAPADVFLAT
+382 SLVVSAPADVFLAT

-400 AIKYDG
+400 TIKYDG
-406 KQDQIKCWY
+406 KQEQIKCWY
-415 TDITTLNFNR
+415 IDIDALKYNRENISDTILPLTLP
-425 VKTSDEA
+425 DY
-432 LFTASLNNEDNE
+432 EDDRFIDDYKN
-444 KYIEDVKVIMEAMSL
+444 VLTAMSFC
-459 SFDDALKERLLIEK
+459 FDDALKERLLIEK
-473 MKNSQKSVDDEDNYD
+473 MKNSQKSDDEDDYD
-488 DEEGV
+488 DDEGV

-524 FNELFNLHISENRH
+524 LNELFNLHISENRH

-544 WNKKEIK
+544 WTKKEIK

-579 AYVPLEHYVFCV
+579 AYVSLEHYVFCV

-614 YLIKTRLSFMEALLS
+614 YLIKTRLAFMEALLS

-634 DMPEDIKNAVLIL
+634 DMSEDIKNAVLIL
-647 ICQMI
+647 ISQMI

-670 YRHKAVLKELNNRFG
+670 YRHKAVLKELNNRFDF
-685 IRSVLADYVGA
+685 RSVLADYVGA

-710 YSEAIKDVDAI
+710 YADAIKDVNAI
-721 FGYATVGELVNVIIA
+721 FGYATADELVNVIIA
-736 DYGTTAK
+736 DYGTAAK
-743 IEFDDNQTTVYAEAD
+743 IEFDENQTSVYAETD

-778 MNSSISSK
+778 MNSSISGK
-786 LKVEVKSTEI
+786 LKVEVKSTEF
-796 LTENSTRA
+796 LTGNSTRA

-823 TKTGKVTYSKRS
+823 NKAGKVTYSKRG
-835 VLSI
+835 VLTL